1 LIVAIDGPAGVGKST
16 IAREIADRAAFF
28 YISSG
33 KFYRAIAFQTIKEA
47 LDLTNRDSIIILAK
61 ACNFTIQ
68 DGKLFVNDHNVEP
81 FLHTDDVDKVV
92 AQVSSIPK
100 LRDIVNTSLRRA
112 VKGLDVVMEGRD
124 ITTVVFPDAE
134 VKIFLDA
141 SAETRALRRFRQGTS
156 NLTLEEITHSIR
168 QRDEIDR
175 NKPVG
180 SLKISDQAFYIDSS
194 DLTIDQVCEKVL
206 KKIFEVDQKV
216 NQEKHGS
223 DD

>member
-1 LIVAIDGPAGVGKST
+1 MIVAIDGPAGVGKST
-16 IAREIADRAAFF
+16 IARTVAEKASFF

-33 KFYRAIAFQTIKEA
+33 KFYRAIAFLLLENDIDPEDSEA
-47 LDLTNRDSIIILAK
+47 VLKLSENTRFSLEGGNLHI
-61 ACNFTIQ
+61 
-68 DGKLFVNDHNVEP
+68 DGRNLEP
-81 FLHTDDVDKVV
+81 YLHTDQVDRLV
-92 AQVSSIPK
+92 AQVSAIPD
-100 LRDIVNTSLRRA
+100 LRAIINTALRSS
-112 VKGLDVVMEGRD
+112 VEGMNVVMEGRD
-124 ITTVVFPDAE
+124 ITTVVFPHAE

-141 SAETRALRRFRQGTS
+141 TAETRAMRRFQQGTS
-156 NLTLEEITHSIR
+156 NLSLEEITRSI
-168 QRDEIDR
+168 QKRDMIDR

-206 KKIFEVDQKV
+206 KKIFEVDQLV